1 MKITLTSDFDEVK
14 RVQNYFASTDA
25 ITIFNVMIR
34 NEKKTATVRKQR
46 FPGNIENGGINSRR
60 QPSAELNRIAQLFQA
75 VGTETLEYLE
85 RSPVVPENVARSIC
99 I

>member
-1 MKITLTSDFDEVK
+1 MK
-14 RVQNYFASTDA
+14 R
-25 ITIFNVMIR
+25 
-34 NEKKTATVRKQR
+34 KTATARKQR

-60 QPSAELNRIAQLFQA
+60 QPPAELNRMEREILFQRL
-75 VGTETLEYLE
+75 GTEKLEYLE